1 MQSPSEPTKLALS
14 LVNAVS
20 IGEARTQTREHPRLG
35 AFRSLE
41 FAVRTRML
49 AGRGLSEVEEQL
61 IDPAPLSAEKKAVL
75 WLLAWSLLPP
85 SYQLAEVESHIR
97 LLSRST
103 ESVD

>member
-1 MQSPSEPTKLALS
+1 MAL
-14 LVNAVS
+14 VPVHAVT
-20 IGEARTQTREHPRLG
+20 IGDARAQTPAYPRLG

-41 FAVRTRML
+41 LAVRTRML

-85 SYQLAEVESHIR
+85 SYQIAEVEAHIR

-103 ESVD
+103 ESVA

>member
-1 MQSPSEPTKLALS
+1 MSRPSQSTKL
-14 LVNAVS
+14 VPGPVPAV
-20 IGEARTQTREHPRLG
+20 IGDAHWQAHEHSRLG

-41 FAVRTRML
+41 FAVRARML

-85 SYQLAEVESHIR
+85 SYQIAEVEAHIR

-103 ESVD
+103 EPGA